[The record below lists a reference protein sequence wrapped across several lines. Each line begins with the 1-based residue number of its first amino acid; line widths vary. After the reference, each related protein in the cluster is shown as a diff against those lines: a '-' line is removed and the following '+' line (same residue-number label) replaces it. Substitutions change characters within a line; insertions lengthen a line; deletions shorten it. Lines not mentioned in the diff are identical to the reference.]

1 VNIGEWLSALT
12 WRDALDFFLLFIVV
26 YGLLRAAKRTRAAPV
41 LAAVVAF
48 GAIAWAV
55 RALDLI
61 ALATLLRYVFDSIII
76 LLIVVFHQELRRLLV
91 MLGQRLLPSGR
102 RRAAASAVGELV
114 TGLERLQKSRVGA
127 LVVLQ
132 GETDVLLA
140 AKNRGLEID
149 APLRAETI
157 VALAIPHK
165 ANSAHDGAIV
175 VQEFRIARAGVIC
188 PLSEAP
194 IDPSF
199 GTRHRAGLGISEE
212 SDALVLV
219 LSEETGEL
227 RIIYRGA
234 ISEALRVDDLEARI
248 TQWLETPRAEATR
261 PPSPEQAVQQD
272 PASVVLFERQ
282 VEISDTAL
290 SAIDLSRSAVLQGE
304 GDGGAR

>member
-1 VNIGEWLSALT
+1 MNIGEWLTALT
-12 WRDALDFFLLFIVV
+12 WRDALDFFFLFTVV

-61 ALATLLRYVFDSIII
+61 ALATLMRYVFDSIII

-91 MLGQRLLPSGR
+91 VLGQRLVPAGR

-114 TGLERLQKSRVGA
+114 NGLGRLQKARVGA

-149 APLRAETI
+149 APLRADTL
-157 VALAIPHK
+157 VALAIPHM
-165 ANSAHDGAIV
+165 ANAAHDGAVV

-188 PLSEAP
+188 PLSEQP

-219 LSEETGEL
+219 LSEESGEL
-227 RIIYRGA
+227 RILYRGA

-261 PPSPEQAVQQD
+261 PAPEQAVQQD
-272 PASVVLFERQ
+272 PAAAVLFERQ
-282 VEISDTAL
+282 VETSDTAL
-290 SAIDLSRSAVLQGE
+290 SAIDLSRAAVLQGDRE
-304 GDGGAR
+304 GGRP

>member
-1 VNIGEWLSALT
+1 MNVGEWLSALT
-12 WRDALDFFLLFIVV
+12 WRDALDFFCLFIVV

-91 MLGQRLLPSGR
+91 VLGQRLVPAGR

-114 TGLERLQKSRVGA
+114 SGLGRLQKARVGA

-149 APLRAETI
+149 APLRADTI
-157 VALAIPHK
+157 VALAIPHM
-165 ANSAHDGAIV
+165 ANAAHDGALVI
-175 VQEFRIARAGVIC
+175 QEFRIARAGVIC
-188 PLSEAP
+188 PLSDQP

-219 LSEETGEL
+219 LSEESGEL

-261 PPSPEQAVQQD
+261 PAPEQAVQQD
-272 PASVVLFERQ
+272 PAAAVLFERQ
-282 VEISDTAL
+282 VETSDTEL
-290 SAIDLSRSAVLQGE
+290 SAIDLSRAAVLQGDGE
-304 GDGGAR
+304 GGRR